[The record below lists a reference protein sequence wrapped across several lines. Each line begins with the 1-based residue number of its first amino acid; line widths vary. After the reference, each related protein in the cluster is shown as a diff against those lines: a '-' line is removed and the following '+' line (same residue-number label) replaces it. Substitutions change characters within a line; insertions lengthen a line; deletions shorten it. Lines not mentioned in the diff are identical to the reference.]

1 MRRWQAPVGSI
12 AVALLLA
19 TGACGLLLGIH
30 IEAVAIPVAALI
42 GVTLATV
49 AAGRAIRHARLARQL
64 ARTSRV
70 GLLAGEPV
78 RTVPG
83 LGPMVAGLLRPEVYC
98 GDDVPA
104 RLSPREQHAVLLHER
119 CHQQRRDPVRLVAL
133 EALDRSLGRIPAVRR
148 WVNQARARLEIR
160 ADVYA
165 LSNGATRPDLAA
177 ALLRLADAGAFVG
190 AGFATVTQQ
199 RLEALLDERPPPARP
214 RASRAVV
221 LSAALVAVVLTTCA
235 PTSAASHPELS
246 FAGRCLAGQ
255 CSAGS

>member
-1 MRRWQAPVGSI
+1 MGRWQGRVASI

-19 TGACGLLLGIH
+19 ASVCGLLLGVH
-30 IEAVAIPVAALI
+30 IEAVAIPAAALI
-42 GVTLATV
+42 GLTIGTV
-49 AAGRAIRHARLARQL
+49 AAGRAVRHARLARQL
-64 ARTSRV
+64 ARTSRD

-104 RLSPREQHAVLLHER
+104 RLSPSEQQAVLLHER

-133 EALDRSLGRIPAVRR
+133 EAVDRSLGRIPAVRR
-148 WVNQARARLEIR
+148 WANHAHARLEIR
-160 ADVYA
+160 ADAYA

-177 ALLRLADAGAFVG
+177 ALLRLADAGAPVG

-199 RLEALLDERPPPARP
+199 RLEALLDERPPPARR
-214 RASRAVV
+214 RALRVVV
-221 LSAALVAVVLTTCA
+221 LTAALVAVVLTTCA
-235 PTSAASHPELS
+235 PTSGASHPELS

-255 CSAGS
+255 CAGS